1 MPNPYNNKKRSFLT
15 ACSLLC
21 LLPALPVFAD
31 CGQAGVERGANAFA
45 AECSVCHA
53 ASKGAAPGMGP
64 NLAGVIGRNAGSQ
77 PGFAYSQAMKSRARA
92 WEQDGLQAFIAQP
105 QAEVP
110 GTYMPYAGMADADQR
125 QAIACFLAQQR

>member
-1 MPNPYNNKKRSFLT
+1 MPHNNKKPSILAVLPLLFL
-15 ACSLLC
+15 LPV
-21 LLPALPVFAD
+21 LPALAD
-31 CGQAGVERGANAFA
+31 CGQAKVEQGASAFA

-53 ASKGAAPGMGP
+53 ARKDAAPGMGP

-77 PGFAYSQAMKSRARA
+77 PGFAYSQAMKARGRA

>member
-1 MPNPYNNKKRSFLT
+1 MPPNNKIRPFL
-15 ACSLLC
+15 AAASLLF
-21 LLPALPVFAD
+21 LLPALPVLAD

-77 PGFAYSQAMKSRARA
+77 PGFVYSQAMKARA
-92 WEQDGLQAFIAQP
+92 QPWQQDSLQAFIAQP
-105 QAEVP
+105 QAQVP
-110 GTYMPYAGMADADQR
+110 GTYMPYAGLADATDR
-125 QAIACFLAQQR
+125 QAIACFLAQPH

>member
-1 MPNPYNNKKRSFLT
+1 MPPNNKTPSFL
-15 ACSLLC
+15 AVFALLF
-21 LLPALPVFAD
+21 LLPVLPALAD
-31 CGQAGVERGANAFA
+31 CSQAVVGRGASAFA

-53 ASKGAAPGMGP
+53 TSKDAAPGMGP
-64 NLAGVIGRNAGSQ
+64 NLGGVIGRNAGIQ
-77 PGFAYSQAMKSRARA
+77 PGFAYSQAMKARARA

-125 QAIACFLAQQR
+125 QAIACFLAQQH